1 MAASR
6 DRTPASNTDTD
17 YFLPG
22 RPPSWLR
29 PSIHTQPDF
38 QSLNSSMDLLFMIN
52 QHIRRHSLNTE
63 PMPNQTYF
71 QDHRAY
77 NLLYQLRRDLMLMDR
92 LIDSLYHARRL
103 LQFVPAGQASQ
114 ANIASTPQ
122 HNSPPATW
130 PPFTTHHLVSLCHEH
145 YPTAHLLQHH
155 AHHRKMHNASTTTG
169 PALHHVTTKTT
180 ASATTTEPESVLAPV
195 IPMLTDYPQ
204 HSELQQPCS

>member
-1 MAASR
+1 MATSR

-29 PSIHTQPDF
+29 PSITTQPDF

-103 LQFVPAGQASQ
+103 FQFVPGGPGLPGQYR
-114 ANIASTPQ
+114 ID
-122 HNSPPATW
+122 
-130 PPFTTHHLVSLCHEH
+130 
-145 YPTAHLLQHH
+145 PTARLSSANLAVLHH
-155 AHHRKMHNASTTTG
+155 TPPGFPLPRALSNRSPSPAPRTPPEDAQRFHHYWTG
-169 PALHHVTTKTT
+169 P
-180 ASATTTEPESVLAPV
+180 PPR
-195 IPMLTDYPQ
+195 DNQ
-204 HSELQQPCS
+204 NHSLSNDNRARERSRSRDTHAD